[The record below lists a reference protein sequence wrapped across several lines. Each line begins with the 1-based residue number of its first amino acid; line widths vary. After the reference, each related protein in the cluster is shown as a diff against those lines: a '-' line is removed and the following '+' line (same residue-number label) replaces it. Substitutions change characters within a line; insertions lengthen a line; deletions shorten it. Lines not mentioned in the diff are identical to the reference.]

1 MVKTLSFHCREQVSG
16 HGTKIPPAVQPL
28 KKKKKIYIYIYLA
41 SAVVGALWYNYFL
54 LQTRARDN
62 AFLPRG
68 SHPLDSSQRW
78 KAREHNLGMYLYS
91 VF

>member
-1 MVKTLSFHCREQVSG
+1 MELDPTCCAA
-16 HGTKIPPAVQPL
+16 I